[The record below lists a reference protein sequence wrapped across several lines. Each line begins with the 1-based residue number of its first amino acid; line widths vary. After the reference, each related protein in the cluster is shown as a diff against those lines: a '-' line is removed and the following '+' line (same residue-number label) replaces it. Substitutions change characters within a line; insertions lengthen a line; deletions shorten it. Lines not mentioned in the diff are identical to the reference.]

1 MFRVDPRH
9 HLMSLVAKLSP
20 SPDWFLGV
28 DSLEL
33 CLANGSWIE
42 EKQLNVYL
50 WDAGTDAGTTYRNPQ
65 RLPLLP
71 PHGIRQIS
79 SQYPAVDS
87 SPFFD
92 VNQTKIKPFARI
104 RVHRQQMYAGNSACA
119 EAAMKAQLR
128 LNAAAGAGE
137 EEEADPLGPAAVG
150 SEYEE
155 SEGEPL
161 SGGFLQNGNGNEDQ
175 ESQPQQPKM
184 SEETLENEQ
193 SNVMPISVSQTVGGK
208 SMI

>member
-1 MFRVDPRH
+1 
-9 HLMSLVAKLSP
+9 MSLVAKLSP

-65 RLPLLP
+65 RLPLQP
-71 PHGIRQIS
+71 PHGVRQIS

-87 SPFFD
+87 SPFFNI
-92 VNQTKIKPFARI
+92 NQTKIKPFARI
-104 RVHRQQMYAGNSACA
+104 RVHRQQVYTGNSACA

-128 LNAAAGAGE
+128 LNAAVGE

-150 SEYEE
+150 PEYEE
-155 SEGEPL
+155 SEGGAYK
-161 SGGFLQNGNGNEDQ
+161 GGYNQNDYNPNGGENQ
-175 ESQPQQPKM
+175 EQLQQPKA
-184 SEETLENEQ
+184 SEESLENDQ
-193 SNVMPISVSQTVGGK
+193 SNMMPISVTQTGGK
-208 SMI
+208 LKYS